1 MLVLFSSIC
10 SGRPLWEMRQELV
23 HGSGIAPA
31 WPVVVLSRKRICR
44 ILGTEKA
51 LHQPLLTSSSP
62 CPLLK
67 DIRCL
72 LLTLPWVQGLSIHD
86 AVPQKNS
93 SVCMPLVP
101 TSELGCLGL
110 AWLSMERALSL
121 GEGDIGFCWTRSDW
135 QQLCQALGAHTEQQ
149 GLKRSRAVT
158 Y

>member
-1 MLVLFSSIC
+1 MGEATGAGGWDWYCTSLA
-10 SGRPLWEMRQELV
+10 SGRVVQEKDLQD
-23 HGSGIAPA
+23 SGD
-31 WPVVVLSRKRICR
+31 R
-44 ILGTEKA
+44 EA

-72 LLTLPWVQGLSIHD
+72 LLPWVQGLSIHD